1 MTNQAKEEVSISQV
15 VSKQR
20 VADHGEVYTAKA
32 QVDAMIDL
40 VKYESERI
48 DSRFLEPACGSGNFL
63 AEILLRKLSLIK
75 ARYAKSQIEYE
86 RYAVMAVGSL
96 YGVDI
101 LEDNV
106 FECRNRLLSIFR
118 EEYVGLYK
126 ASAQE
131 KCLDA
136 VRYILSRNICHGD
149 ALTLR
154 SINKNGTAGKPIIFS
169 EWSAVNGSKIKR
181 RDFIY
186 ADLVDRASHR
196 EMPLFSDLDEE
207 AYIPEPIKDFPLVHY
222 LEVGNVE

>member
-1 MTNQAKEEVSISQV
+1 MSTQTKIDTQV
-15 VSKQR
+15 ISKQR
-20 VADHGEVYTAKA
+20 VEDHGEVYTAKA
-32 QVDAMIDL
+32 QVEAMLDL
-40 VKYESERI
+40 VKHETERV

-63 AEILLRKLSLIK
+63 AVILSRKLNIIK
-75 ARYAKSQIEYE
+75 GRYAKSQIEYE
-86 RYAVMAVGSL
+86 RYAVMAIGSI

-106 FECRNRLLSIFR
+106 NECRNRLLNIFK
-118 EEYVGLYK
+118 EEYTGLYK
-126 ASAQE
+126 SDWQE
-131 KCLDA
+131 KCVEA
-136 VRYILSRNICHGD
+136 VKYILSKNICHGD

-154 SINKNGTAGKPIIFS
+154 TIKKDGSVGDSVVFS
-169 EWSAVNGSKIKR
+169 EWSAVNGSNIKR

-222 LEVGNVE
+222 LEVGSVG

>member
-1 MTNQAKEEVSISQV
+1 MSTQVKIDSQV
-15 VSKQR
+15 ISKRR
-20 VADHGEVYTAKA
+20 VEDHGEVYTAKA
-32 QVDAMIDL
+32 QVEAMLDL
-40 VKYESERI
+40 VKHETERV

-63 AEILLRKLSLIK
+63 AVILSRKLNIIK
-75 ARYAKSQIEYE
+75 GRYAKSQIEYE
-86 RYAVMAVGSL
+86 RYAMMAVGSI

-106 FECRNRLLSIFR
+106 IECRNRLLNIFK
-118 EEYVGLYK
+118 EEYAGLYK
-126 ASAQE
+126 SDWQE
-131 KCLDA
+131 KCVDA
-136 VRYILSRNICHGD
+136 VKYILSKNICHGD

-154 SINKNGTAGKPIIFS
+154 AIKKDGAVGDPVVFS
-169 EWSAVNGSKIKR
+169 EWSAVNGSNIKR

-222 LEVGNVE
+222 LEVGSVE